1 MRRYELT
8 DEQWA
13 LIEPVVPRTTT
24 GRPLKDPRGML
35 NGMFWVLRSGAPW
48 RDLPERFG
56 PWQTVYHH
64 FNSWRRR
71 KIFERIL
78 QALQVRLDAAGHI
91 DWDLWCVDGT
101 MVRASRSAAGAGK
114 KGAPTSPPTT
124 RWVAR
129 AADSGASS
137 TWSLTATAFPSGSTS
152 LRGRSTSARS
162 SKRS

>member
-8 DEQWA
+8 DEQWT
-13 LIEPVVPRTTT
+13 LIEPVIPRVAIGRHLRDPRT
-24 GRPLKDPRGML
+24 ML

-101 MVRASRSAAGAGK
+101 VVRASRSAAGAGK
-114 KGAPTSPPTT
+114 KGALTNPPTT

-137 TWSLTATAFPSGSTS
+137 TWSLTATAFPSRSRS
-152 LRGRSTSARS
+152 RPGRFTRARS

>member
-8 DEQWA
+8 DEQWT
-13 LIEPVVPRTTT
+13 LIEPLIPHPAT
-24 GRPLKDPRGML
+24 GRPLKDPRAML

-56 PWQTVYHH
+56 PWQTIYHH

-71 KIFERIL
+71 KVFERIL
-78 QALQVRLDAAGHI
+78 EALQVRLDAEGHI

-114 KGAPTSPPTT
+114 KGALTSPPTT

-152 LRGRSTSARS
+152 RRVRSTSARS

>member
-8 DEQWA
+8 DEQWT
-13 LIEPVVPRTTT
+13 LIEPLIPHPTT
-24 GRPLKDPRGML
+24 GRPLKDPRAML

-56 PWQTVYHH
+56 PWQTIYHH

-71 KIFERIL
+71 KVFERIL
-78 QALQVRLDAAGHI
+78 AALQVRLDAEGHI

-152 LRGRSTSARS
+152 RRVRSTSARS

>member
-1 MRRYELT
+1 
-8 DEQWA
+8 
-13 LIEPVVPRTTT
+13 
-24 GRPLKDPRGML
+24 ML
-35 NGMFWVLRSGAPW
+35 WILRSGAPW

-71 KIFERIL
+71 KVWERIL
-78 QALQVRLDAAGHI
+78 QALQVRLDAEGHI

-101 MVRASRSAAGAGK
+101 VVRASRSAAGAGK
-114 KGAPTSPPTT
+114 KGALTNPPTT

-137 TWSLTATAFPSGSTS
+137 TWSLTATAFPSRSRS
-152 LRGRSTSARS
+152 RRGRSTSRRS
-162 SKRS
+162 SRKS

>member
-8 DEQWA
+8 DEQWT
-13 LIEPVVPRTTT
+13 LIQPLIPQAKT
-24 GRPLKDPRGML
+24 GRRLKDPRARL
-35 NGMFWVLRSGAPW
+35 NAMFWMLRSGAPW

-56 PWQTVYHH
+56 PWKTVYHH

-78 QALQVRLDAAGHI
+78 QALQVRLDAEGHI

-114 KGAPTSPPTT
+114 NGALRNLPTT

-137 TWSLTATAFPSGSTS
+137 TWSLTAAAFPSPSQS
-152 LRGRSTSARS
+152 RRARSTSARS
-162 SKRS
+162 SKR

>member
-13 LIEPVVPRTTT
+13 LIEPVIPHAAT
-24 GRPLKDPRGML
+24 GRHLKDPRAML

-64 FNSWRRR
+64 FNSWRQRGVY
-71 KIFERIL
+71 ERIL
-78 QALQVRLDAAGHI
+78 EALQVRLDQEGRI

-152 LRGRSTSARS
+152 RRVRSTSARS
-162 SKRS
+162 SKQS

>member
-13 LIEPVVPRTTT
+13 VIEPLIPQAMTGPR
-24 GRPLKDPRGML
+24 LKEPRAML

-71 KIFERIL
+71 KVFERIL
-78 QALQVRLDAAGHI
+78 QALQVRWTPRATSTGIYGAWTGR
-91 DWDLWCVDGT
+91 WCARHARPRGP
-101 MVRASRSAAGAGK
+101 GK
-114 KGAPTSPPTT
+114 T
-124 RWVAR
+124 
-129 AADSGASS
+129 
-137 TWSLTATAFPSGSTS
+137 
-152 LRGRSTSARS
+152 GR
-162 SKRS
+162 

>member
-13 LIEPVVPRTTT
+13 LIEPLIPHPAT
-24 GRPLKDPRGML
+24 GRPLKDPRAML

-56 PWQTVYHH
+56 PWQTIYHH
-64 FNSWRRR
+64 FNAWRRR
-71 KIFERIL
+71 KVFERIL
-78 QALQVRLDAAGHI
+78 QALQVRLDAEGHI

-114 KGAPTSPPTT
+114 KGAPTSPSTT

-137 TWSLTATAFPSGSTS
+137 TWSLMATAFPLESKSPP
-152 LRGRSTSARS
+152 GRSTSARS

>member
-8 DEQWA
+8 DEQWT
-13 LIEPVVPRTTT
+13 LIQPLIPQAKT
-24 GRPLKDPRGML
+24 GRRLKDPRARL
-35 NGMFWVLRSGAPW
+35 NAMFWMLRSGAPW

-56 PWQTVYHH
+56 PWKTVYHH

-71 KIFERIL
+71 KLFERIL

-101 MVRASRSAAGAGK
+101 VVRASRSAAGAGK
-114 KGAPTSPPTT
+114 KGAPTNPPTT

-137 TWSLTATAFPSGSTS
+137 TWSLTATAFPSRSRS
-152 LRGRSTSARS
+152 RRGRSTSPRS
-162 SKRS
+162 LRRS

>member
-8 DEQWA
+8 DEQWSV
-13 LIEPVVPRTTT
+13 IEPLLPKTEL
-24 GRPLKDPRGML
+24 GRPLAAPRQML
-35 NGMFWVLRSGAPW
+35 NAMFWVLRSGAPW

-71 KIFERIL
+71 GVYGRIL
-78 QALQVRLDAAGHI
+78 EALQVRLDAEGQI

-114 KGAPTSPPTT
+114 KGAPRNPLTAH
-124 RWVAR
+124 WAAR

-137 TWSLTATAFPSGSTS
+137 TWSLTATAFPSPSTS
-152 LRGRSTSARS
+152 RRVRSTSARS
-162 SKRS
+162 SKKS

>member
-8 DEQWA
+8 DEQWSV
-13 LIEPVVPRTTT
+13 IEPLLPKSEL
-24 GRPLKDPRGML
+24 GRPLAAPRQML
-35 NGMFWVLRSGAPW
+35 NAMFWVLRSGAPW

-71 KIFERIL
+71 GVYGRIL
-78 QALQVRLDAAGHI
+78 EALQVRLDAEGQI

-101 MVRASRSAAGAGK
+101 MVRASRSAAGAGE
-114 KGAPTSPPTT
+114 KGAPRSPSTT
-124 RWVAR
+124 HWAAR

-137 TWSLTATAFPSGSTS
+137 TWSLTATAFPSPSTS
-152 LRGRSTSARS
+152 RRVRSTSARS
-162 SKRS
+162 SKKS